1 MFATVFSEVD
11 VSAGAAQE
19 LVAEN
24 AAIMNAT
31 VENFMLEV
39 ERIIKNEAWSVNL
52 GGGQRDSR
60 TGQRR
65 VDLYVGLLVT

>member
-1 MFATVFSEVD
+1 MPSAPTSAPEIPSGMFATVFSEVD

-39 ERIIKNEAWSVNL
+39 ERIIKNEA
-52 GGGQRDSR
+52 
-60 TGQRR
+60 
-65 VDLYVGLLVT
+65 

>member
-39 ERIIKNEAWSVNL
+39 ERIIKNEA
-52 GGGQRDSR
+52 
-60 TGQRR
+60 
-65 VDLYVGLLVT
+65 